1 MNMKWCNYW
10 WETLFCL
17 PFHIWDCEM
26 PTGSLWDL
34 IQIAGPW
41 LIISESWINYW
52 GLRPMMVGYDVVT
65 QWSPPTW
72 SLGIQSCISWQ
83 SDPRD
88 KFFVVDFTQEFSSY
102 RSLPGQ
108 KEHLSGSEISAFNYT
123 LHFTPHSLSS
133 SVHGGRHSASKS
145 QSAVLARLRMCR
157 GQPRPGFCCL
167 SISGHWSQNW
177 GTC

>member
-1 MNMKWCNYW
+1 MNGAEWKEGLYNTSKSINPNILDIAFVWLMNMKWCNYW
-10 WETLFCL
+10 GEILFCL

-26 PTGSLWDL
+26 PTGSLLDL

-65 QWSPPTW
+65 QWSPQTW

-123 LHFTPHSLSS
+123 LHLHTPLP
-133 SVHGGRHSASKS
+133 
-145 QSAVLARLRMCR
+145 L
-157 GQPRPGFCCL
+157 
-167 SISGHWSQNW
+167 
-177 GTC
+177 